1 MVIPSC
7 RGKCENDG
15 NLNDGYY
22 FIDANWDNC
31 FAISNVLLIILVFVV
46 KVNNLFIGFCK
57 EVVFLF
63 LFLTLIIIII
73 WLFTFNNLLVFDFR
87 LVYEII

>member
-1 MVIPSC
+1 MGVCICADYKYLVIPSC

-31 FAISNVLLIILVFVV
+31 FAISNVLLIILVVA
-46 KVNNLFIGFCK
+46 VNVNILFIGFCK
-57 EVVFLF
+57 GVVF
-63 LFLTLIIIII
+63 LFLTLIIIKI
-73 WLFTFNNLLVFDFR
+73 
-87 LVYEII
+87 